1 MLRFAHHSWTDYFII
16 LMYQLVDASFEI
28 DGKTILSP
36 TCLSFPTN
44 KVTTLLGHNGC
55 GKSTLMKLLSR
66 QNAPSS
72 GHVLFDNKSI
82 NQLSQQDFALQV
94 AYLPQHPPITDGV
107 MVREL
112 VCFGRYPWKG
122 AFGRYSKKDYQ
133 LVDEAIEKVGLTSFR
148 DRFVATLSGGERQR
162 AWVAMLLAQQSQ
174 CILLDEPTSAL
185 DIAHQYELLA
195 LIRELNQTLNLTVIM
210 VLHDVNMAAKF
221 SDHLVALHSGC
232 VIAQGSPESVMNTQT
247 LKQIYGMDLALF
259 SHPDTGQVIS
269 YIP

>member
-1 MLRFAHHSWTDYFII
+1 
-16 LMYQLVDASFEI
+16 MYKLTNASFEI

-36 TCLSFPTN
+36 TNLTFEP
-44 KVTTLLGHNGC
+44 KKITTLLGHNGC
-55 GKSTLMKLLSR
+55 GKSTLIKLLSR
-66 QNAPSS
+66 QNTPSK
-72 GHVLFDNKSI
+72 GDVFFDQ
-82 NQLSQQDFALQV
+82 QLLSSYSNLEFAHQV

-107 MVREL
+107 TVREL

-122 AFGRYSKKDYQ
+122 AFGRYSRDDYSI
-133 LVDEAIEKVGLTSFR
+133 VDEAIEKVGLNAFS

-185 DIAHQYELLA
+185 DVAHQHELLA
-195 LIRELNQTLNLTVIM
+195 LIRELNQTLGLTVIM

-221 SDHLVALHSGC
+221 SDHLIALHSGK
-232 VIAQGSPESVMNTQT
+232 VIASGPPKELMTPET
-247 LKQIYGMDLALF
+247 LMQIYGMELALF
-259 SHPDTGQVIS
+259 KHPETGQPIS